1 MSLDF
6 GKQLVTGRKAE
17 EVQVIFFFK
26 RLIIIFDI
34 HIWYN
39 FWWILFSGN
48 FATPNFGTT
57 AIPEEQKD
65 FMNGIFEK
73 VEKWLKNAKP
83 DEKLMLDSCNP
94 FQRRLIYRFVIKF
107 VIN

>member
-1 MSLDF
+1 MKF
-6 GKQLVTGRKAE
+6 
-17 EVQVIFFFK
+17 VIFK
-26 RLIIIFDI
+26 KIIFLSFI
-34 HIWYN
+34 YLVKN
-39 FWWILFSGN
+39 YRLILFSGN

-57 AIPEEQKD
+57 AIPEEQKE

-73 VEKWLKNAKP
+73 VDKWLKNAKP

-107 VIN
+107 VINN

>member
-1 MSLDF
+1 MKF
-6 GKQLVTGRKAE
+6 
-17 EVQVIFFFK
+17 VIFK
-26 RLIIIFDI
+26 RIIFFLSFI
-34 HIWYN
+34 YLVKNYQNQSIKL
-39 FWWILFSGN
+39 ILFSGN

-57 AIPEEQKD
+57 AIPEEQKE

-73 VEKWLKNAKP
+73 VDKWLKNAKP

-107 VIN
+107 VINN

>member
-1 MSLDF
+1 MRLDF
-6 GKQLVTGRKAE
+6 GKQLVTGRKAG
-17 EVQVIFFFK
+17 EVQVNFSKKIFKKYLHMVQF
-26 RLIIIFDI
+26 LV
-34 HIWYN
+34 H
-39 FWWILFSGN
+39 LFSGN
-48 FATPNFGTT
+48 FSTPNFGTT

>member
-1 MSLDF
+1 MLF
-6 GKQLVTGRKAE
+6 LKRL
-17 EVQVIFFFK
+17 FFF
-26 RLIIIFDI
+26 IF
-34 HIWYN
+34 HLLGEKLLKL
-39 FWWILFSGN
+39 ILFSGN

-57 AIPEEQKD
+57 AIPEEQKE

-73 VEKWLKNAKP
+73 VDKWLKNAKP

-107 VIN
+107 VINN

>member
-1 MSLDF
+1 MKAHGKIREICYFFIIHLF
-6 GKQLVTGRKAE
+6 GEKLLK
-17 EVQVIFFFK
+17 
-26 RLIIIFDI
+26 L
-34 HIWYN
+34 N
-39 FWWILFSGN
+39 LFSGN

-57 AIPEEQKD
+57 AIPEEQKE

-73 VEKWLKNAKP
+73 VDKWLKNAKP

-107 VIN
+107 VINN

>member
-1 MSLDF
+1 MVQF
-6 GKQLVTGRKAE
+6 LV
-17 EVQVIFFFK
+17 
-26 RLIIIFDI
+26 D
-34 HIWYN
+34 
-39 FWWILFSGN
+39 LFSGN
-48 FATPNFGTT
+48 FSTPNFGTT